1 VAGLSSFD
9 RFAYNL
15 FGERARKSKGLA
27 KLDESLR
34 KAQMPVRAEAYLA
47 KTYLVTIITA
57 AFCFLLAIGGAIIGF
72 LMFQDGDS
80 LGLMILM
87 GSFGLLLL
95 GPVIGYFAMA
105 STPGSNA
112 KKRGKNIN
120 LRLAYA
126 TNYIAAMASAGVIP
140 AEIFK
145 SLAKQTIYGEVAK
158 EAAMIYKDLMVH
170 GKDIVTS
177 LRRAIDR
184 TPSVKFQEMLQ
195 GAITTITSGGDL
207 TGYFRQKAQRYQWE
221 NRVEQKT
228 FIETMGLMAE
238 TYVTAAVAG
247 PLFLIVMVAII
258 VLMGSGEMTQLQ
270 LIIYLLLP
278 IINFGFMFGL
288 KSMIPEV

>member
-1 VAGLSSFD
+1 MALTQID

-15 FGERARKSKGLA
+15 FGSRTRGREKDLA

-34 KAQMPVRAEAYLA
+34 RAQMPVRSEAYLA
-47 KTYLVTIITA
+47 KVWLYTAFTA
-57 AFCFLLAIGGAIIGF
+57 ALSLVFGLFILAFLIT
-72 LMFQDGDS
+72 Q
-80 LGLMILM
+80 LGLPAVTWVFIVFIPPMAAYT
-87 GSFGLLLL
+87 
-95 GPVIGYFAMA
+95 GYIALFA
-105 STPGSNA
+105 TPGSNA
-112 KKRGKNIN
+112 KKRGKDIN
-120 LRLAYA
+120 LRLPYA

-145 SLAKQTIYGEVAK
+145 SLAKQEIYGEAAR
-158 EAAMIYKDLMVH
+158 EAAMIYKDLEVH
-170 GKDIVTS
+170 GKDIVTA

-184 TPSVKFQEMLQ
+184 SPSVKFQEMLQ

-207 TGYFRQKAQRYQWE
+207 TAYFRQKASRYQWE

-258 VLMGSGEMTQLQ
+258 VLMGSGTMTQLQ

-278 IINFGFMFGL
+278 VINLGFMFGL

>member
-1 VAGLSSFD
+1 MALTALD
-9 RFAYNL
+9 RFAYNM
-15 FGERARKSKGLA
+15 FGERARRSQSLPKMEEA
-27 KLDESLR
+27 LR

-47 KTYLVTIITA
+47 KCILFALLTA
-57 AFCFLLAIGGAIIGF
+57 AIGLVIGIMAITYMTVYMDMPALFWVFVPVPALLGGAVAYVAT
-72 LMFQDGDS
+72 S
-80 LGLMILM
+80 
-87 GSFGLLLL
+87 
-95 GPVIGYFAMA
+95 

-145 SLAKQTIYGEVAK
+145 SLAKQDIYGEVAN
-158 EAAMIYKDLMVH
+158 EAAMIYKDLVVH

-184 TPSVKFQEMLQ
+184 TPSIKFQELLQ

-207 TGYFRQKAQRYQWE
+207 TSYFRQKAQRYQWE

-258 VLMGSGEMTQLQ
+258 VLMGSGEMSQLQ
-270 LIIYLLLP
+270 LIIFLLLP
-278 IINFGFMFGL
+278 VINGGFMYGL
-288 KSMIPEV
+288 WKMIPEV

>member
-1 VAGLSSFD
+1 MALTAAD

-15 FGERARKSKGLA
+15 FGARTRSRERDLA

-34 KAQMPVRAEAYLA
+34 RAQMPVRSEAYLA
-47 KTYLVTIITA
+47 KVWLYAGVTA
-57 AFCFLLAIGGAIIGF
+57 AL
-72 LMFQDGDS
+72 S
-80 LGLMILM
+80 LV
-87 GSFGLLLL
+87 FGLFIIAFLVAQFKLPAVTWVFIL
-95 GPVIGYFAMA
+95 FIPPMAGYTGYVALF
-105 STPGSNA
+105 STPASNA
-112 KKRGKNIN
+112 KKRGKDIN
-120 LRLAYA
+120 LRLPYA

-145 SLAKQTIYGEVAK
+145 SLAKQDIYGEVAK
-158 EAAMIYKDLMVH
+158 EAAMIYKDLEVH
-170 GKDIVTS
+170 GKDIVTA
-177 LRRAIDR
+177 LRRAIER
-184 TPSVKFQEMLQ
+184 CPSVKFQEMLQ
-195 GAITTITSGGDL
+195 GGITTITSGGDL
-207 TGYFRQKAQRYQWE
+207 TAYFRQKASRYQWE

-258 VLMGSGEMTQLQ
+258 VLMGSGSMTQLQ

-278 IINFGFMFGL
+278 VINVGFMMGL

>member
-1 VAGLSSFD
+1 MALTTVD

-15 FGERARKSKGLA
+15 FGARTRTREKDLA
-27 KLDESLR
+27 KLDEALR
-34 KAQMPVRAEAYLA
+34 RAQMPVRSEAYLA
-47 KTYLVTIITA
+47 KVWLYTAVTA
-57 AFCFLLAIGGAIIGF
+57 ALA
-72 LMFQDGDS
+72 LV
-80 LGLMILM
+80 
-87 GSFGLLLL
+87 FGLFIIAFLIAFLDL
-95 GPVIGYFAMA
+95 PAVTWVFIIFLPPMFGYIGYVALFA
-105 STPGSNA
+105 TPASNA
-112 KKRGKNIN
+112 KKRGKDIN
-120 LRLAYA
+120 LRLPYA

-145 SLAKQTIYGEVAK
+145 SLAKQEIYGEVAK
-158 EAAMIYKDLMVH
+158 EAAMIYKDLEVH
-170 GKDIVTS
+170 GKDIVTA

-184 TPSVKFQEMLQ
+184 CPSVKFQEMLQ
-195 GAITTITSGGDL
+195 GAITTTSSGGDL
-207 TGYFRQKAQRYQWE
+207 TAYFRQKAARYQWE

-278 IINFGFMFGL
+278 VINLGFMFGL

>member
-1 VAGLSSFD
+1 MALTAID

-15 FGERARKSKGLA
+15 FGARTRTREKDLA

-34 KAQMPVRAEAYLA
+34 RAQMTVRSEAYLA
-47 KTYLVTIITA
+47 KVWLFTAITA
-57 AFCFLLAIGGAIIGF
+57 AL
-72 LMFQDGDS
+72 S
-80 LGLMILM
+80 LV
-87 GSFGLLLL
+87 FGLFIISFLVAFLQL
-95 GPVIGYFAMA
+95 PAVTWVFIIFLPPMFGFIGYVALM
-105 STPGSNA
+105 STPASNA
-112 KKRGKNIN
+112 KKRGKDIN
-120 LRLAYA
+120 LRLPYA

-158 EAAMIYKDLMVH
+158 EAAMIYKDLEVH
-170 GKDIVTS
+170 GKDIVTA

-184 TPSVKFQEMLQ
+184 CPSVKFQEMLQ
-195 GAITTITSGGDL
+195 GAITTTSSGGDL
-207 TGYFRQKAQRYQWE
+207 TAYFRQKAARYQWE

-278 IINFGFMFGL
+278 VINLGFMFGL

>member
-1 VAGLSSFD
+1 MALTAVD

-15 FGERARKSKGLA
+15 FGARTRTRERDLA
-27 KLDESLR
+27 KLDEALR
-34 KAQMPVRAEAYLA
+34 RAQMPVRSEAYLA
-47 KTYLVTIITA
+47 KVWLFTAITA
-57 AFCFLLAIGGAIIGF
+57 AMALVFGIFIVAFLIAF
-72 LMFQDGDS
+72 LQLPVVTWVFVIFLPPMFGY
-80 LGLMILM
+80 
-87 GSFGLLLL
+87 
-95 GPVIGYFAMA
+95 IGYVALF
-105 STPGSNA
+105 STPASNA
-112 KKRGKNIN
+112 KKRGKDIN
-120 LRLAYA
+120 LRLPYA

-145 SLAKQTIYGEVAK
+145 SLAKQHIYGEVAK
-158 EAAMIYKDLMVH
+158 EAAMIYKDLEVH
-170 GKDIVTS
+170 GKDIVTA

-184 TPSVKFQEMLQ
+184 CPSVKFQEMLQ
-195 GAITTITSGGDL
+195 GAITTTSSGGDL
-207 TGYFRQKAQRYQWE
+207 TAYFRQKAARYQWE

-278 IINFGFMFGL
+278 VINLGFMFGL

>member
-1 VAGLSSFD
+1 MGLTQVD

-15 FGERARKSKGLA
+15 FGARTRTREKDLA
-27 KLDESLR
+27 KLDEALR
-34 KAQMPVRAEAYLA
+34 RAQMPVRAEAYLA
-47 KTYLVTIITA
+47 KVWFYTAITA
-57 AFCFLLAIGGAIIGF
+57 AASLLFGGFLLAFAITQFDLPAVAWVF
-72 LMFQDGDS
+72 LLFLPPMA
-80 LGLMILM
+80 
-87 GSFGLLLL
+87 
-95 GPVIGYFAMA
+95 GYTGYVALFA
-105 STPGSNA
+105 TPASNA
-112 KKRGKNIN
+112 KKRGKDIN
-120 LRLAYA
+120 LRLPYA

-145 SLAKQTIYGEVAK
+145 SLAKQDIYGEVAR
-158 EAAMIYKDLMVH
+158 EAAMIFKDLEVH
-170 GKDIVTS
+170 GKDIVTA

-184 TPSVKFQEMLQ
+184 CPSVKFQEMLQ

-207 TGYFRQKAQRYQWE
+207 TAYFRQKAARYQWE

-258 VLMGSGEMTQLQ
+258 VLMGSGQMTQLQ

-278 IINFGFMFGL
+278 VINLGFMFGL
-288 KSMIPEV
+288 QSMIPKV

>member
-1 VAGLSSFD
+1 MALTSVD

-15 FGERARKSKGLA
+15 FGSRTRTRERDLA
-27 KLDESLR
+27 KLDEALR
-34 KAQMPVRAEAYLA
+34 RAQMPVRSEAYLA
-47 KTYLVTIITA
+47 KVWLFTAITA
-57 AFCFLLAIGGAIIGF
+57 GA
-72 LMFQDGDS
+72 S
-80 LGLMILM
+80 LV
-87 GSFGLLLL
+87 FGLFIIAFVIAQFNLS
-95 GPVIGYFAMA
+95 PVAWVFVLFIPPMAAYTAYVAIFA
-105 STPGSNA
+105 TPASNA
-112 KKRGKNIN
+112 KKRGKDIN
-120 LRLAYA
+120 LRLPYA

-145 SLAKQTIYGEVAK
+145 SLAKQQIYGEVAK
-158 EAAMIYKDLMVH
+158 EAAMIYKDLEVH
-170 GKDIVTS
+170 GKDIITS

-184 TPSVKFQEMLQ
+184 CPSVKFQEMLQ
-195 GAITTITSGGDL
+195 GAITTTSSGGDL
-207 TGYFRQKAQRYQWE
+207 TAYFRQKAARYQWE

-258 VLMGSGEMTQLQ
+258 VLMGSGTMMQLQ

-278 IINFGFMFGL
+278 VINIGFMMGL